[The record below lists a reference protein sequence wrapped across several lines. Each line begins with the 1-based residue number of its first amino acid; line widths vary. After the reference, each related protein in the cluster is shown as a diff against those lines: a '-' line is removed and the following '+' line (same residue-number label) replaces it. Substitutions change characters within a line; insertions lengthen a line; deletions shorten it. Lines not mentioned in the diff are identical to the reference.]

1 MFNSLEERA
10 GAFVA
15 SLPALRSLFS
25 SLTTLATR
33 LLSLS
38 RKPSSYNQS
47 KEKRT
52 AFHNQQK
59 AFNRIDS
66 NLESDADG
74 LNSLQ
79 LNQIAVKTT
88 TDVAFGQRASMNSD
102 AIHPWEHA

>member
-1 MFNSLEERA
+1 MFNSLEERV

-25 SLTTLATR
+25 SLTSLATR

-38 RKPSSYNQS
+38 RKPSSYSRS
-47 KEKRT
+47 KKKRSPL
-52 AFHNQQK
+52 HSQQK
-59 AFNRIDS
+59 AFDRTDS

-79 LNQIAVKTT
+79 MNQIAVKTT
-88 TDVAFGQRASMNSD
+88 TDVAFGRRASMNSE
-102 AIHPWEHA
+102 AVHPWEHA

>member
-1 MFNSLEERA
+1 M
-10 GAFVA
+10 GAIVA
-15 SLPALRSLFS
+15 SLPALRSLYS
-25 SLTTLATR
+25 SLTALATR

-52 AFHNQQK
+52 PFHSQQK
-59 AFNRIDS
+59 SFNRIDS
-66 NLESDADG
+66 NLEGDADG

-88 TDVAFGQRASMNSD
+88 TDVAVGQRAGMNSE
-102 AIHPWEHA
+102 AVHPWEHA